1 MSTLHAPA
9 LLGSAGRCFQNSLLF
24 LQIARKQKQNLRYA
38 QMPNIPIM
46 LEQIHTSE
54 QQLQQNRLCDFHVNL
69 IKHLQGFGTPLTI
82 PRALSLF
89 KALGGVGLM
98 AVRLSFGKCRC

>member
-1 MSTLHAPA
+1 MSLAHGTWCSEVASRDVTCAPVSTLHAPA

-54 QQLQQNRLCDFHVNL
+54 QQLQQN
-69 IKHLQGFGTPLTI
+69 
-82 PRALSLF
+82 
-89 KALGGVGLM
+89 
-98 AVRLSFGKCRC
+98 